1 MRTGSKDEVLQG
13 LSSTSLF
20 STEVSRAEV
29 VGKEW
34 LNQLNTFILQQRLE
48 RLRIGIRTRP
58 VRVGW
63 FESQSGDAHFI
74 I

>member
-48 RLRIGIRTRP
+48 RLRIGIRT
-58 VRVGW
+58 
-63 FESQSGDAHFI
+63 
-74 I
+74 